1 VDESAQIRP
10 MEAASSTDGIVDRTS
25 RSLLFRRLANIREG
39 TLTIADGEHS
49 RSFGSGVDLSATV
62 TVRDPKFYRR
72 ALLGGSVGAGASYMD
87 GHWRADDLVSVA
99 RILARNAEAL
109 ERMEGGTAVLSRP
122 FLRLYHALRR
132 NTEAGSRR
140 NIADHYDLGNA
151 FYGLF
156 LDPSMAYSCG
166 IFENPGSTLEEAQE
180 AKFDRICRR
189 LDLRP
194 EDHVLEIGCGWGGF
208 AIHAASRY
216 GCRVTGI
223 TLSENQASL
232 ARKRVRE
239 AGLTGRVAIRL
250 EDYRRTTGVY
260 DKIVS
265 IEMIEAVGHHY
276 LDGFFQL
283 CAALLSP
290 RGAMLLQAITVPDR
304 IYRRH
309 IRSVDFIKRYI
320 FPGSFIPSVAAL
332 CGAAA
337 RTDLRP
343 VHLEDITPHYART
356 LREWRNRFHSKKD
369 EVRAMGFSERFLRM
383 WEFYLCYCE
392 GSFSERYNGDVQI
405 LFAKPSWRGE
415 PIHRMP
421 GEYEG
426 APPAGNPLLDS

>member
-1 VDESAQIRP
+1 MDKTARIRA

-25 RSLLFRRLANIREG
+25 RSLLFRRLANLREG

-49 RSFGSGVDLSATV
+49 RSFGSGADLSATV
-62 TVRDPKFYRR
+62 TVRDRKFYRR

-87 GHWRADDLVSVA
+87 GHWTADDLVSVA

-132 NTEAGSRR
+132 NTESGSRR

-151 FYGLF
+151 FYELF

-166 IFENPGSTLEEAQE
+166 IFESPDSTLEEAQT
-180 AKFDRICRR
+180 AKFDRVSRK
-189 LDLRP
+189 LDLNPR
-194 EDHVLEIGCGWGGF
+194 DHLLEIGCGWGGF

-223 TLSENQASL
+223 TISDRQAEL
-232 ARKRVRE
+232 AWERVRE
-239 AGLTGRVAIRL
+239 AGLEGRVSIVL
-250 EDYRRTTGVY
+250 EDYRRMTGVY
-260 DKIVS
+260 DKIAS

-276 LDGFFQL
+276 LDDFFRR
-283 CAALLSP
+283 CAALLSS
-290 RGAMLLQAITVPDR
+290 RGTMLLQAITVPDR

-332 CGAAA
+332 CNAAS

-356 LREWRNRFHSKKD
+356 LAEWRNRFLSRKE
-369 EVRAMGFSERFLRM
+369 EVRAMGFPERFLRM

-405 LFAKPSWRGE
+405 LFAKPSWRGATIL
-415 PIHRMP
+415 PTAHCSR
-421 GEYEG
+421 
-426 APPAGNPLLDS
+426 